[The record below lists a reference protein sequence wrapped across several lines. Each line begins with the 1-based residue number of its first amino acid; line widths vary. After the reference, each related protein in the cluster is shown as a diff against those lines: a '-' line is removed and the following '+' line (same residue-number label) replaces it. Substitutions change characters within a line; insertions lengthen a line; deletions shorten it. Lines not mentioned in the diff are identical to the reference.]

1 MCSLQETLG
10 ARQSCDH
17 VSSWLW
23 HVEVMSPH
31 HMGSSAEMCC
41 PAPFHRVKCWEA
53 PVSPS
58 PCAGGGCRR
67 GVTGCTCPWGVNI
80 PSPAWEGDYWRAVF
94 FCAQNSLPS
103 LQDCVKHSGYLK
115 KSCCSSRCTKALE
128 ERSLIYSDGFFMT
141 SFFPKILCH
150 CDFPL
155 CSYSCH
161 RTWVWPFGPFPHF
174 LLSSPLSLPFIF
186 YFFMFTP
193 KVRVLLKNL
202 AWLLKCLCNL

>member
-1 MCSLQETLG
+1 MLFAGDFGCQTKLWPCQQLTLTCWGDVSSPYGLLSRDVLPCSLSQGEMLRGSCVPISLCWRWVQERG
-10 ARQSCDH
+10 H
-17 VSSWLW
+17 WLYL
-23 HVEVMSPH
+23 
-31 HMGSSAEMCC
+31 
-41 PAPFHRVKCWEA
+41 
-53 PVSPS
+53 
-58 PCAGGGCRR
+58 
-67 GVTGCTCPWGVNI
+67 PWGVNI
-80 PSPAWEGDYWRAVF
+80 PSPAWEGDYWRAVV

-115 KSCCSSRCTKALE
+115 NSCCSSRCTKALE

-186 YFFMFTP
+186 YFFMFIP